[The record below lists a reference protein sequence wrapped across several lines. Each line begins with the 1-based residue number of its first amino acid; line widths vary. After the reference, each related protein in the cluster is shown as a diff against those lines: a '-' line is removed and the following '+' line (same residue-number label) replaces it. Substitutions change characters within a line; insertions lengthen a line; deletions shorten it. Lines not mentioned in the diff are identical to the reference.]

1 MHQLFRVL
9 SRLTAFIATLA
20 LAATV
25 SAQSQVY
32 REGVHYQQLENP
44 VRTADA
50 NRVEVVEL
58 FWYGCPGCYTFEPH
72 IQAWE
77 QAQDTAVDFK
87 RLPAAW
93 NPLMRIHAQAYY
105 TAQALD
111 AMDAVHDSFFNEYHR
126 NRNRLQNEVVI
137 REFFESCGISR
148 EDFDR
153 VFNSFSVRTR
163 VNQAERQ
170 MAQYGNAAQTPSI
183 FVNGKYVVTTAVGSY
198 QEMLNVV
205 DYLVALESG

>member
-1 MHQLFRVL
+1 MHRPGRTIFSLAAIL
-9 SRLTAFIATLA
+9 AAFIM
-20 LAATV
+20 AATA
-25 SAQSQVY
+25 SAQGELY
-32 REGVHYQQLENP
+32 REGVHYQQLDTP

-50 NRVEVVEL
+50 ERVEVVEL
-58 FWYGCPGCYTFEPH
+58 FWYGCPGCYTFEPYM
-72 IQAWE
+72 QSWE
-77 QAQDTAVDFK
+77 ASQESEVDFK

-93 NPLMRIHAQAYY
+93 NPLMRIHAQAFYA
-105 TAQALD
+105 AQALD
-111 AMDAVHDSFFNEYHR
+111 AMDAVHDAFFNEYHR
-126 NRNRLQNEVVI
+126 NRNRLQNEVQI
-137 REFFESCGISR
+137 REFFESCGISQ

-170 MAQYGNAAQTPSI
+170 MAQYGSAAQTPSI
-183 FVNGKYVVTTAVGSY
+183 YVNGKYVVTTAVGSY